1 MTWVQFLQE
10 AIQLLVGGITGVA
23 SGIGQGLSTL
33 VQSLAYTTDNGT
45 TTMSAFMAI
54 VLIFGGISLAFGLSR
69 WVVNLIASLGARN
82 R

>member
-23 SGIGQGLSTL
+23 SGIGGGLSTL
-33 VQSLAYTTDNGT
+33 VDALTKT
-45 TTMSAFMAI
+45 TTGSTTEMSAFMAV
-54 VLIFGGISLAFGLSR
+54 VLIFGGISLALGLSR
-69 WVVNLIASLGARN
+69 WVVNLISSLGARN

>member
-1 MTWVQFLQE
+1 MTWIQFLEE

-23 SGIGQGLSTL
+23 SGIGSGLSTL
-33 VQSLAYTTDNGT
+33 VQSLAQTTDGTT

-54 VLIFGGISLAFGLSR
+54 VLIFGGISLALGLSR
-69 WVVNLIASLGARN
+69 WVVNLIGSLGQRN